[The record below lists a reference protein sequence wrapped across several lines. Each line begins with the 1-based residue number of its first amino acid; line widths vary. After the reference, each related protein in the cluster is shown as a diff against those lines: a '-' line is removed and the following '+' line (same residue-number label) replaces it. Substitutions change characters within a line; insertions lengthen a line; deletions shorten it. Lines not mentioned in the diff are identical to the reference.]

1 VLKEII
7 PAERLAELDR
17 KLLGLPRRS
26 PERRRIIDEMAAFYN
41 VSETSLYRAL
51 RLHLRP
57 KALRRSDH
65 GLPRVLPREQMEH
78 YCELIAAVKVRTSNQ
93 KGRCLS
99 TGETIRLLEEFGI
112 ETPEGLVKVEPGL
125 LKLST
130 VNRYLLRW
138 GYDKATWTRQPA
150 AVRFQAERSND
161 CWQFDLS
168 PSDLKHI
175 KEPPWLRPDRA
186 APTLMLFSVVDD
198 RSGVAYQ
205 EYRCVYGEDVEAAL
219 RFLFNAMTT
228 KSIEGFP
235 FQGIPQMLYMD
246 NGPIAKSR
254 VFQQVMRYLNVEV
267 HTHLPAGKDGRRVTA
282 RSKGKV
288 ERPFRTVKEMHETLY
303 HFHEPATEEE
313 ANAWL
318 MNFLVRYNAM
328 GHRSEPHSRL
338 DDWLANLPPAGI
350 RAMCS
355 WERFCTF
362 AREPDRRKVGSDAR
376 ITTDGTSYVV
386 DPELAGETVLLWWG
400 LFDNELY
407 VENGDKRF
415 GPYLPDGGPIP
426 LHRYRAFKKTP
437 LEKQTDRIEELATK
451 LSLPRAALN
460 GLSQIAELVS
470 EQRVATTAFTDPDPF
485 QEFQYPNVMAAKRA
499 IADYLGMPL
508 GKLSAE
514 QMAEINTIVGTT
526 LDKKKVLDQVR
537 RYFRQGSGEK
547 RDAE

>member
-1 VLKEII
+1 MAKNLIS
-7 PAERLAELDR
+7 AERLDELDR
-17 KLLGLPRRS
+17 QLLGLPRRS
-26 PERRRIIDEMAAFYN
+26 AERRQIIDEMAAFYG

-57 KALRRSDH
+57 KAVRRSDQ
-65 GLPRVLPREQMEH
+65 GTPRVLSREAMEH
-78 YCELIAAVKVRTSNQ
+78 YCELIAAVKVRTMNQ

-99 TGETIRLLEEFGI
+99 TGETIRLLEEFGV
-112 ETPEGLVKVEPGL
+112 ETPEGLVKVEPGV

-138 GYDKATWTRQPA
+138 NYDKTTWTRQPA
-150 AVRFQAERSND
+150 AVRFQAEHSNE

-168 PSDLKHI
+168 PSDLKQI
-175 KEPPWLRPDRA
+175 KEPPWLRADRA

-205 EYRCVYGEDVEAAL
+205 EYRCVYGEDVESAL
-219 RFLFNAMTT
+219 RFLFHAMAE
-228 KSIEGFP
+228 KSELA
-235 FQGIPQMLYMD
+235 FQGIPQMIYMD

-254 VFQQVMRYLNVEV
+254 VFQHVMRYLKIEV
-267 HTHLPAGKDGRRVTA
+267 RTHLPAGKDGRRVTA

-318 MNFLVRYNAM
+318 LNFLIRYNNM
-328 GHRSEPHSRL
+328 QHRSEQHSRL
-338 DDWLANLPPAGI
+338 DDWLKNLPPDGI

-355 WERFCTF
+355 WERFRTF
-362 AREPDRRKVGSDAR
+362 AREPERRKVGSDAR
-376 ITTDGTSYVV
+376 VSVAGTSYVV

-400 LFDNELY
+400 LFDNDLY
-407 VENGDKRF
+407 VEHGDNRF

-426 LHRYRAFKKTP
+426 LNRYRAFKKTP
-437 LEKQTDRIEELATK
+437 IEKQADRIEELAAK
-451 LSLPRAALN
+451 LSVPRAALS
-460 GLSQIAELVS
+460 GRPQIAELVA
-470 EQRVATTAFTDPDPF
+470 ERKVVTIMFADPDPF
-485 QEFQYPNVMAAKRA
+485 QQFQYPNAMAAKRA

-514 QMAEINTIVGTT
+514 QLAVIQAIVAET

-537 RYFRQGSGEK
+537 QSFRKPPGEQ